1 MNPTLPTLV
10 LLAGLLAFL
19 GLHSVRIFA
28 DGWRSA
34 KIATLGETRWKGL
47 YSLASFVG
55 LGLIIWGFSLTRQA
69 PVFLY
74 HPPIWTRHLAGL
86 LMLLAFWLIVAA
98 YVPRNHFKAKLGHP
112 MVAGV
117 KVWAFAHL
125 LANGSLADVL
135 LFGGFLVWAIVLFA
149 VSRRRDRAAGV
160 KPPRPELAKTVITLV
175 VGTVAWAVFGFW
187 LHQVLFQVRPFG

>member
-1 MNPTLPTLV
+1 MNPTVPTLV
-10 LLAGLLAFL
+10 LLAGLLVFL

-28 DGWRSA
+28 NDWRSA
-34 KIATLGETRWKGL
+34 KIATLGEMRWKGL
-47 YSLASFVG
+47 YSLASFIG
-55 LGLIIWGFSLTRQA
+55 LGLIIWGFSLARQA
-69 PVFLY
+69 PVVLY
-74 HPPIWTRHLAGL
+74 YPPIWARHLAGPL
-86 LMLLAFWLIVAA
+86 VLIAFWLIVAA

-117 KVWAFAHL
+117 KLWAFAHL
-125 LANGSLADVL
+125 LANGTLADVL

-160 KPPRPELAKTVITLV
+160 KPPLPELARTVVTVV
-175 VGTVAWAVFGFW
+175 VGTLAWAVFGFW